1 MKRMDW
7 NADLGRI
14 VLSFSYDEM
23 LIEEVK
29 SIAGRK
35 WHRDHKF
42 WSVPLESAGEAA
54 RVLIPLGFET
64 AKDLEK
70 LLTGVIPFEE
80 INAGFDRLHHGEVAR
95 QVILF

>member
-1 MKRMDW
+1 MVIQQGEGEVVKRMDW

-42 WSVPLESAGEAA
+42 WSVPLESTSQPAGTSTV
-54 RVLIPLGFET
+54 RS
-64 AKDLEK
+64 
-70 LLTGVIPFEE
+70 
-80 INAGFDRLHHGEVAR
+80 
-95 QVILF
+95 